1 MKKNSKNTLPSEVK
15 TKKNPIV
22 KISVL
27 LLIFAAF
34 LAVYMLSLKF
44 FFYEIVIT
52 VYYLILGVAVLAIFF
67 LNRGFS
73 MKPTSPEDLPSEWNH
88 IEKKE
93 YLDRE
98 KKRIAISKK
107 LIFLILPIIIV
118 LFIDIIDLYYADIF
132 RNIFS
137 GGSAS

>member
-1 MKKNSKNTLPSEVK
+1 MKKNSKNTLPAEAK
-15 TKKNPIV
+15 PNKNLLGRIFL
-22 KISVL
+22 L
-27 LLIFAAF
+27 LLIFVAF

-52 VYYLILGVAVLAIFF
+52 AYYLILGAAVIAVFF

-73 MKPTSPEDLPSEWNH
+73 MKPTPPEDLPSEWNH
-88 IEKKE
+88 VEKQE

-107 LIFLILPIIIV
+107 LMFVILPIIIV
-118 LFIDIIDLYYADIF
+118 LFIDVIDLYYADIF
-132 RNIFS
+132 RNIIS